1 MSTLIVLV
9 RADAVLDAPVIPGS
23 WERQV
28 ESNRWSTCYP
38 LGKDHADVF
47 FHARLMLR
55 QAGNPQRA
63 VFVCTGPA
71 AVLQRLADAIAS
83 DGLAWTRTWASA
95 AALRADGGAIA
106 QAVKAAWVDDRQRP
120 NTGTLEAPVL
130 VAPIGQLVA
139 LRARM
144 AGYDGEDGE
153 S

>member
-1 MSTLIVLV
+1 MSTLIALV
-9 RADAVLDAPVIPGS
+9 RADAVLDAPIVPAQ
-23 WERQV
+23 WEAQV
-28 ESNRWSTCYP
+28 ESNGWTTCYP
-38 LGKDHADVF
+38 LGKGRADVF
-47 FHARLMLR
+47 FHARLILR

-63 VFVCTGPA
+63 LFVCTGPA

-83 DGLAWTRTWASA
+83 DALPWTRTWASA

-106 QAVKAAWVDDRQRP
+106 QAAKAAWPDDRQRP

-130 VAPIGQLVA
+130 GAPIGPIVA

-144 AGYDGEDGE
+144 AGYDAEDAE